1 MELQKKAAGI
11 LLMVA
16 LANSQYY
23 SQYPPYPYQAYQY
36 PYPYHQQVKTLLI
49 TAQFENDQFEKLSRT
64 FIKGVTKST
73 QTRILDINST
83 QLKS

>member
-23 SQYPPYPYQAYQY
+23 SQYPYPYQAYQY

-49 TAQFENDQFEKLSRT
+49 TAQFENDQFEKLFRT